1 MLYNSN
7 MIPEI
12 KSRSK
17 QLLDAIRLKYP
28 NYHPLI
34 AIAEIAHSDQ
44 ADLELQFQCHK
55 TIAKYIEPELK
66 AIEVKNETS
75 ERSKVTVTL
84 FGEAEIEDAQLVPSP
99 QIQNW

>member
-1 MLYNSN
+1 
-7 MIPEI
+7 MIPAL
-12 KSRSK
+12 KSRSRD
-17 QLLDAIRLKYP
+17 LLAAIQQRYP

-34 AIAEIAHSDQ
+34 AIAEIAHSKE

-66 AIEVKNETS
+66 AVEVKTDIND
-75 ERSKVTVTL
+75 RSIVKVSL
-84 FGEAEIEDAQLVPSP
+84 FEEISDAEILSETP

>member
-1 MLYNSN
+1 
-7 MIPEI
+7 MIPEL

-17 QLLDAIRLKYP
+17 HLLDAIRLKYP
-28 NYHPLI
+28 NYHPLV

-44 ADLELQFQCHK
+44 APIDLKFQCHK

-66 AIEVKNETS
+66 AVEVRSENN
-75 ERSKVTVTL
+75 ERSRVSVTL
-84 FGEAEIEDAQLVPSP
+84 FGESEVEDAELVATP

>member
-1 MLYNSN
+1 MYNDD
-7 MIPEI
+7 MIPAL

-17 QLLDAIRLKYP
+17 DLLAAIQQRYP

-34 AIAEIAHSDQ
+34 AIAEIAHSSEASLD
-44 ADLELQFQCHK
+44 LQFQCHK

-66 AIEVKNETS
+66 AVEVKTESNEKNLV
-75 ERSKVTVTL
+75 RVTL
-84 FGEAEIEDAQLVPSP
+84 FGEDVSDAEILSEPP